1 MNFSQFASLVSLRRF
16 LHFATLKYN
25 TGNTEIIWWKSTY
38 RCKSA
43 FLDISK
49 AFDKVWY
56 KGIVHK
62 LKLYGISGNLLKL
75 IENYLNDRK
84 QM

>member
-16 LHFATLKYN
+16 FHFTTLKYN

-38 RCKSA
+38 RFKNDL
-43 FLDISK
+43 LDISK

-56 KGIVHK
+56 KGLVHK

-75 IENYLNDRK
+75 IENYLNNRK
-84 QM
+84 QR